1 MYISRHFAQ
10 DDNNVI
16 LLQTKPLN
24 SLFHEN
30 ILLYHQ
36 KIMNQFFFRRGG
48 GDKMVNYNVTIKY
61 SDMRIAAQSAVMI
74 SGRHQFK

>member
-10 DDNNVI
+10 DDNNVV

-36 KIMNQFFFRRGG
+36 KIMNQIFFPEGG
-48 GDKMVNYNVTIKY
+48 GGLNGKLQCYNKIFQHENCSSKCCNDFRQTSI
-61 SDMRIAAQSAVMI
+61 
-74 SGRHQFK
+74 

>member
-24 SLFHEN
+24 SRFHEN

-36 KIMNQFFFRRGG
+36 KIMNQIFFRRGG
-48 GDKMVNYNVTIKY
+48 DQMVNYNVTIKY
-61 SDMRIAAQSAVMI
+61 SDMRIVAQSAVMI